1 MDIADDAALL
11 VIDVQ
16 QGFDDPGWGPRDNPD
31 AEANIGRLVAAWTD
45 AGRPIVLVRHDS
57 EEEGSPLAPGT
68 PGNAL

>member
-16 QGFDDPGWGPRDNPD
+16 RGFDDPGWGPRDNPD

-45 AGRPIVLVRHDS
+45 AGRPIVRPHDRLY
-57 EEEGSPLAPGT
+57 GFPAACVGLAL
-68 PGNAL
+68 A